1 MRLFIGLAFDDR
13 IKNAVYGVS
22 LQICPMNEGDF
33 TKKENLHLTLK
44 FLGEVQGSLLPIICS
59 AMLAAVTEQ
68 SAFSLTSARL
78 GSFKGKNGDKT
89 LWLGIDESAG
99 LLNLFELL
107 ESALSVS
114 GFAAEIHPLRAHITL
129 ARRAVFGD
137 ELFSKAAIPPM
148 IIPVNKVTLFESAGI
163 NGELIYKPLF
173 AAKLKEYSR

>member
-1 MRLFIGLAFDDR
+1 MRLFIGLALGSR
-13 IKNAVYGVS
+13 IKDAVYGVS
-22 LQICPMNEGDF
+22 LQIRPMYEGDF

-44 FLGEVQGSLLPIICS
+44 FLGEVQGSLLPTIR
-59 AMLAAVTEQ
+59 LGLHAAVTEQ
-68 SAFSLTSARL
+68 PAFSMTAARL

-114 GFAAEIHPLRAHITL
+114 GFAAETRPLREHITL

-137 ELFSKAAIPPM
+137 ELFSKAAISPI
-148 IIPVNKVTLFESAGI
+148 IIPVNEVTLFESARVS
-163 NGELIYKPLF
+163 GELIYKPLF
-173 AAKLKEYSR
+173 AAKFKEHSR